1 MGLSED
7 RINAVTMDK
16 IDALE
21 LIKKTWDSE
30 SLSLEDKI
38 ITISDA
44 FYAVGLDI
52 ATTANFIKTTPAEF
66 YAFLSLSNLDED
78 MIRMISDA
86 NPPKTTW
93 PLLSSGNDE
102 EIKKALT
109 ALSATSRS
117 QNESI
122 SEFIYQQMIE
132 VAGSTPE
139 QLISELTGGE
149 LFTLAKKAKSF
160 TSVTPNTLKI
170 LNNLAGQKKR
180 GKVLNENQLALLK
193 NLLNNLADNK
203 VIQRNS
209 IDGDEELCDKVLDA
223 LER

>member
-1 MGLSED
+1 
-7 RINAVTMDK
+7 MDK

-21 LIKKTWDSE
+21 LIRKTWDSE
-30 SLSLEDKI
+30 NPSLEEKI
-38 ITISDA
+38 ITISEA
-44 FYAVGLDI
+44 FYSVGLDI
-52 ATTANFIKTTPAEF
+52 ATTANFIKTTPAEL

-93 PLLSSGNDE
+93 PLLSSGNDD
-102 EIKKALT
+102 EIKKALS
-109 ALSATSRS
+109 ALSDTSRS
-117 QNESI
+117 KNESV

-132 VAGSTPE
+132 VAGASSE
-139 QLISELTGGE
+139 QLISQITGGE
-149 LFTLAKKAKSF
+149 LFALAKKAKNFS
-160 TSVTPNTLKI
+160 SVNPYALKF

-180 GKVLNENQLALLK
+180 GKVLSERQIAALK
-193 NLLNNLADNK
+193 NILNNLADNN